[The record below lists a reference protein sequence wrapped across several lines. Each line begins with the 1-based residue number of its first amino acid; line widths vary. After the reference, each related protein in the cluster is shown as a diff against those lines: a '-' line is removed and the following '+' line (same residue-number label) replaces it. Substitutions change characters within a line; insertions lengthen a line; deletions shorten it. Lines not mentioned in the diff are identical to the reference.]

1 MKPAANSPWTDEVQN
16 REEQFE
22 LKRRAVLK
30 AAARAFIQR
39 GYYRTSLDDLAK
51 SLHVTKPTLYY
62 YIKNKEDILYAC
74 QAIGAERMH
83 KAMSDAQQAGRNGL
97 GKLMIFL
104 KAYAEHVLDDFGRC
118 LIMVDNRALKP
129 ETRALLQR
137 DERALDTQLR
147 EMIAEGIADGSIGV
161 DDPKMASFFIFGA
174 FNWLT
179 HWYQPEG
186 PLSPEEIADKFLVYV
201 RSGVARGGD
210 GGQAISP
217 SDGSEDAK
225 PGKAR
230 AASAGD
236 QRRAR
241 TSASTAR

>member
-1 MKPAANSPWTDEVQN
+1 MKPAANSPWTGEVQN

-74 QAIGAERMH
+74 QAIGAERMRR
-83 KAMSDAQQAGRNGL
+83 AMDEAQQAGGNGL

-129 ETRALLQR
+129 EMRALLQR

-147 EMIAEGIADGSIGV
+147 EMIAEGMADGTIGV

-179 HWYQPEG
+179 HWYHPEG
-186 PLSPEEIADKFLVYV
+186 PLSPEEIADKFVVYV
-201 RSGVARGGD
+201 RNGVARAEAA
-210 GGQAISP
+210 QAISP
-217 SDGSEDAK
+217 SDDDAGTEK

-230 AASAGD
+230 AASSGD
-236 QRRAR
+236 QRRSR
-241 TSASTAR
+241 TSARTAR